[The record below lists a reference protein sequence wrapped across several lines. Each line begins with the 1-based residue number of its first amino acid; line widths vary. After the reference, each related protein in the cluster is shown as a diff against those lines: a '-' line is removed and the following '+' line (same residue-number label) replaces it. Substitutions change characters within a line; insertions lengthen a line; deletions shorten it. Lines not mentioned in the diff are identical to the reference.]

1 MEGLPGVGLGTSN
14 QMSQIIKNIP
24 PQSNASSVS
33 KCRYAGEES
42 QGNSSIALSGAELD
56 ELMDNH
62 FKHMFDVF
70 NDGIFYMT
78 DDDRIF
84 FYNPTFYENY
94 DIASGQCHL
103 DAWLSLV
110 HPLDKAMLKGE
121 VDAHIQKDEQ
131 KISTQYRVRNKT
143 GQYVWIEGTAVT
155 KTINGTRF
163 MIGCHRDISDRKLM
177 ETYVQQAAFR
187 DNASGLSN
195 GQKLI
200 IDIDALVDQLPGQ
213 HSLIYIQIGDIRSDL
228 SAYGPHILRDVMS
241 HLITAL
247 NSFTDDFID
256 IYRVRSDDF
265 AILVRGH
272 YTAEELM
279 TLGERISQTYQESV
293 QANGYMYGTDIS
305 IGIFPSFDIGLA
317 AEEVIKVAARTCQF
331 AGEKRHN
338 RVGVYSKETKSKV
351 DRHFYIERELAN
363 AIHNETL
370 TVKFQPIICAKKN
383 RVASFEALVRW
394 RSEEIG
400 EIYPDEFIEVAEK
413 KGLIVELG
421 YLVFSKACQF
431 IKRYLETH
439 GTNIRVNVNVSVLQL
454 LNHQF
459 PDRLKRLADRLGI
472 DTKNIVL
479 ELTETIILDGNKSA
493 ISQLSRLSD
502 YGFLL
507 SLDDFGSGYSSLNS
521 FFDLPLNQIKVDKS
535 MAWRCLD
542 NPATLEYLSF
552 ITRLCQAHNVDVVVE
567 GIESAEMQKRF
578 TDMGASFLQGYWFS
592 KPLSI
597 ASASQYTLV

>member
-1 MEGLPGVGLGTSN
+1 MDLGTSN
-14 QMSQIIKNIP
+14 YMSHNIKNKTS
-24 PQSNASSVS
+24 QSNASSVS
-33 KCRYAGEES
+33 SS
-42 QGNSSIALSGAELD
+42 QSVSDTSQRPSSAALSGAELD
-56 ELMDNH
+56 QLMDNH

-70 NDGIFYMT
+70 NDGLFYMT

-103 DAWLSLV
+103 DAWLNLV
-110 HPLDKAMLKGE
+110 HPLDKAMLKNA
-121 VDAHIQKDEQ
+121 VDAHIQEDNR
-131 KISTQYRVRNKT
+131 KISTQYRVKNKA
-143 GQYVWIEGTAVT
+143 GQYVWVEGTAVT
-155 KTINGTRF
+155 KTINGNRF

-195 GQKLI
+195 SQKLN
-200 IDIDALVDQLPGQ
+200 IDIDGLVDQLPGL
-213 HSLIYIQIGDIRSDL
+213 HSLVYIQIGDIRSYL

-247 NSFTDDFID
+247 NSFTDDFVD

-265 AILVRGH
+265 AVLVRGQ
-272 YTAEELM
+272 YSTNEL
-279 TLGERISQTYQESV
+279 TQLGENIAKTYLESL
-293 QANGYMYGTDIS
+293 QSSSYMYGTDIS

-317 AEEVIKVAARTCQF
+317 AEEIIKIAARTCQF
-331 AGEKRHN
+331 AGEKKRN
-338 RVGVYSKETKSKV
+338 RVGVYSNETKSKV

-363 AIHNETL
+363 AIHNQTL
-370 TVKFQPIICAKKN
+370 SVKFQPIICAKKN

-394 RSEEIG
+394 KSDKIG

-421 YLVFSKACQF
+421 YLIFSKASQF
-431 IKRYLETH
+431 IKRYLSVH
-439 GTNIRVNVNVSVLQL
+439 RTNIRVNVNVSVLQL

-459 PDRLKRLADRLGI
+459 PDRIKQIADQHGVE
-472 DTKNIVL
+472 TKNIVL
-479 ELTETIILDGNKSA
+479 ELTETIILDGNKGA
-493 ISQLSRLSD
+493 ISQLSRLSQ

-521 FFDLPLNQIKVDKS
+521 FFDLPLNQIKVDKL

-542 NPATLEYLSF
+542 NPATMEYLTF
-552 ITRLCQAHNVDVVVE
+552 ITQLCQSHNVDIVVE
-567 GIESAEMQKRF
+567 GIENAEMQKRF
-578 TDMGASFLQGYWFS
+578 TEMGASFLQGYWFS
-592 KPLSI
+592 KPLSV
-597 ASASQYTLV
+597 ASASQYISV

>member
-1 MEGLPGVGLGTSN
+1 
-14 QMSQIIKNIP
+14 MSHIIKNKTS
-24 PQSNASSVS
+24 QSNASSIS
-33 KCRYAGEES
+33 GSRSANENLPG
-42 QGNSSIALSGAELD
+42 QSSASLSGAELD

-84 FYNPTFYENY
+84 FYNPTFYEKY

-103 DAWLSLV
+103 DAWFNLV

-121 VDAHIQKDEQ
+121 VDTHFQEDDRKL
-131 KISTQYRVRNKT
+131 STQYRVKNKS

-200 IDIDALVDQLPGQ
+200 IDIDGLADQLPGL
-213 HSLIYIQIGDIRSDL
+213 HSLVYIQIGDIRSYL

-247 NSFTDDFID
+247 NSFTDDFVD

-265 AILVRGH
+265 AVLIRGQ
-272 YTAEELM
+272 YSTDELM
-279 TLGERISQTYQESV
+279 LLGENISKTYQQSV
-293 QANGYMYGTDIS
+293 QASGYLYGADIS
-305 IGIFPSFDIGLA
+305 IGMFPRFDIGLA
-317 AEEVIKVAARTCQF
+317 AEEVIKIAARTCQF

-338 RVGVYSKETKSKV
+338 RVGVYNDETKSKV

-370 TVKFQPIICAKKN
+370 TVKFQPIICAKTN

-394 RSEEIG
+394 KSNTVG

-431 IKRYLETH
+431 IKRYLATH
-439 GTNIRVNVNVSVLQL
+439 KTNIRVNVNVSVLQL

-459 PDRLKRLADRLGI
+459 PDRIKLIADQHGV

-493 ISQLSRLSD
+493 ISQLSRLSE

-521 FFDLPLNQIKVDKS
+521 FFDLPLKQIKVDKT

-542 NPATLEYLSF
+542 NPATLKYLTF
-552 ITRLCQAHNVDVVVE
+552 ITQLCQSHKVDIVVE
-567 GIESAEMQKRF
+567 GIENAEMQKCF

-592 KPLSI
+592 KPLSL